1 MRVVVF
7 GYHEIG
13 YVCLDELIKFG
24 ADALCLFTHE
34 DAQEEEIWFRKPAAI
49 AEQYNIP
56 VYTPETLKDNKWVEI
71 VKSLSPDII
80 FSFYYR
86 NMIRKEILDIPK
98 IGAFNLHGSLLPKF
112 RGRCPVNWV
121 LIAGEKKTG
130 VTLHHMV
137 EKPDA
142 GDIVAQKTCEIA
154 FEDTAHTVFMKMAD
168 AARSLMQEVLPQFR
182 DNTFKSTPQDGI
194 SSYFGGRRP
203 EDGLISWDKDAQSIY
218 NLTRAVTHPY
228 PGAFTYLD
236 DRKFYVWQSYPE
248 TTKTNAKP
256 GKIISGRPFA
266 VGTGN
271 GILKLLKVQI
281 EGEAEMDGEEF
292 ARKHDLENK
301 ILGGSF

>member
-24 ADALCLFTHE
+24 VETLCLVTHE
-34 DAQEEEIWFRKPAAI
+34 DAPGEEIWFRKPTAI
-49 AEQYNIP
+49 AKQYNIP
-56 VYTPETLKDNKWVEI
+56 VYTPETLDNTWIELI
-71 VKSLSPDII
+71 KSLSPDII

-121 LIAGEKKTG
+121 LIAGEKRTG
-130 VTLHHMV
+130 VTLHYMV

-142 GDIVAQKTCEIA
+142 GDIVAQKACEIT
-154 FEDTAHTVFMKMAD
+154 FDDTAYTTFKKMAD
-168 AARSLMQEVLPQFR
+168 AARLLMQEVLPQFR
-182 DNTFKSTPQDGI
+182 DGTFKGVPQTGT
-194 SSYFGGRRP
+194 SSYFGGRKP
-203 EDGLISWDKDAQSIY
+203 EDGLISWNNDALSIY
-218 NLTRAVTHPY
+218 NLSRAVTHPY

-236 DRKFYVWQSYPE
+236 GKKLYVWQAYPE
-248 TTKTNAKP
+248 ATKVNAEP
-256 GKIISGRPFA
+256 GKIISEKPLT
-266 VGTGN
+266 VNTGN
-271 GILKLLKVQI
+271 GILKMLRVQM
-281 EGEAEMDGEEF
+281 EGEEEMDSEQF
-292 ARKHDLENK
+292 VRVHDLENI